1 MGITPHPAQYPDIVM
16 YEHALPISWRVYI
29 RSNGVPVDLTGDEVL
44 VPVADDRVEV
54 TELGVERID
63 DVAGTLQLMID
74 QAVYDAVNRY
84 STWRLFDPTLFDYPV
99 IQGRL
104 VKA

>member
-16 YEHALPISWRVYI
+16 HEHALPISWRVFI

-54 TELGVERID
+54 TELGLERID
-63 DVAGTLQLMID
+63 DVAGTLQLTID
-74 QAVYDAVNRY
+74 QAVYDAVKRY

-99 IQGRL
+99 VQGLL